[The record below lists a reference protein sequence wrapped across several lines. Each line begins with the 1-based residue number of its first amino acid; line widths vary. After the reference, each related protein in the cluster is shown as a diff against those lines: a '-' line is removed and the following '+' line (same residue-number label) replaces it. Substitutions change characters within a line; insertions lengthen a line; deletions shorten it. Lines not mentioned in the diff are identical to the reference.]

1 MRASSN
7 EISQPSRREPAT
19 AVFTRRVKP
28 GHELRY
34 EALAREMIEAS
45 EAFPGQFGATMLHE
59 TGSPNYTLLYSF
71 TDQPALRA
79 WLDSTQRGQLLT
91 RADQI
96 ATAHLRLPPLTGL
109 ERWFTLPA
117 SSHHQTTTALED
129 VARLATR
136 DLPLRRRVSGPAG
149 SLHQDL
155 ATAPAIG
162 DPSASFAD
170 ADDVCSDARR
180 YTHRSA
186 LALTRQVAPP
196 KHAQGLLKGR
206 LWLARSRTL
215 CSARR
220 IQQAP
225 ERLGLSRLHLMTD
238 EPKRGDPSR
247 LAAI

>member
-109 ERWFTLPA
+109 ERWFTLPHRA
-117 SSHHQTTTALED
+117 TIKPPPRWKMWLVSLLAIYPFVVAFQALL
-129 VARLATR
+129 VPSIKTWPLLLRSAI
-136 DLPLRRRVSGPAG
+136 LPLT
-149 SLHQDL
+149 L
-155 ATAPAIG
+155 
-162 DPSASFAD
+162 
-170 ADDVCSDARR
+170 
-180 YTHRSA
+180 
-186 LALTRQVAPP
+186 LTLMTFVVMPVV
-196 KHAQGLLKGR
+196 
-206 LWLARSRTL
+206 T
-215 CSARR
+215 R
-220 IQQAP
+220 IVQP
-225 ERLGLSRLHLMTD
+225 WLSRG
-238 EPKRGDPSR
+238 K
-247 LAAI
+247 